1 MAYGSGAR
9 SKHDVWMK
17 AVRDAIPVPDYIAAC
32 ASAIHEDLMI
42 GPSVSVIRYG
52 NIENLTEDDTY
63 SDMDPPDDIDNYCPE
78 CGDVLTETYTG
89 IVGAT
94 LRAFIEDLP
103 CHACVVYSSGE
114 YMEREPSAWFDL
126 DADNPNY
133 NPDDKES
140 EESEFG
146 VGVEPWRDDIIS
158 LDPSDIVYALFGRT
172 IAREF
177 S

>member
-32 ASAIHEDLMI
+32 ASAIHEDIMI
-42 GPSVSVIRYG
+42 GPSVTVVRYG

-94 LRAFIEDLP
+94 LRAFIENLP
-103 CHACVVYSSGE
+103 NQAWADYDSGE
-114 YMEREPSAWFDL
+114 YMDKEPSAWFDP

-133 NPDDKES
+133 DPDDEES

-146 VGVEPWRDDIIS
+146 VWVDPWWDDIIS
-158 LDPSDIVYALFGRT
+158 LDDSDIVQALFGRT

-177 S
+177 R

>member
-32 ASAIHEDLMI
+32 ASAIHEDIMI
-42 GPSVSVIRYG
+42 GPSVTVVRYG

-63 SDMDPPDDIDNYCPE
+63 SDMDPPD
-78 CGDVLTETYTG
+78 
-89 IVGAT
+89 
-94 LRAFIEDLP
+94 EDLP
-103 CHACVVYSSGE
+103 CQAWVDHDSGE
-114 YMEREPSAWFDL
+114 YMDKEPSAWFDP

-133 NPDDKES
+133 DPDDEDS
-140 EESEFG
+140 DESEFG
-146 VGVEPWRDDIIS
+146 TWIEPWWDDIIS
-158 LDPSDIVYALFGRT
+158 LDHSDIVQALFGRT